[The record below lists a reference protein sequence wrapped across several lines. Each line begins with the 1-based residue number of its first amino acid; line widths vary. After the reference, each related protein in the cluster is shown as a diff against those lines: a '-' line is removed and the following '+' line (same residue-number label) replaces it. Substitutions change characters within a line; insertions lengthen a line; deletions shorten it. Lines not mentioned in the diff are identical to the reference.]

1 VKAQQVILT
10 SRTAAAAAAAAA
22 LATDCSA
29 PLSAA
34 SVEREAT
41 TMDSD

>member
-10 SRTAAAAAAAAA
+10 SRTAAAAAAA

>member
-1 VKAQQVILT
+1 VKALQVILT
-10 SRTAAAAAAAAA
+10 SRTAAAAAAAA